1 VRGRKPQSAALQV
14 VAGDPRRI
22 GKAKLEAKA
31 AREVKAQDGLPP
43 CPQYLKG
50 YARGAYNFYRRELQR
65 MGVDHMPDGHA
76 LECAALS
83 YQDVVE
89 CSKMIAKQNRLI
101 PKRARDAAGNWVVV
115 GLMTHPAVRQ
125 RNAAML
131 ILRAFAA
138 EFGLTP
144 TSRLRLSVDRE
155 PEEEDDLWQLLS
167 QPRTHR
173 RIFAEGS

>member
-14 VAGDPRRI
+14 VAGDPRRL

-31 AREVKAQDGLPP
+31 AHEVKAQDGLPP

-144 TSRLRLSVDRE
+144 TSRLRLSVE
-155 PEEEDDLWQLLS
+155 PADDEEDDLFKLLS
-167 QPRTHR
+167 QPRLNR
-173 RIFAEGS
+173 RVFPEGA

>member
-1 VRGRKPQSAALQV
+1 MRGRKPQSAALQV

-65 MGVDHMPDGHA
+65 MDVDRKPDGHA
-76 LECAALS
+76 LECVALS

-89 CSKMIAKQNRLI
+89 CSKILAKQGRII
-101 PKRARDAAGNWVVV
+101 PKRARDASGNFVVV
-115 GLMTHPAVRQ
+115 GLMSHPATRQ

-155 PEEEDDLWQLLS
+155 PEEEDDLFALLS
-167 QPRTHR
+167 QPRLNR
-173 RIFAEGS
+173 RIFPEGA

>member
-1 VRGRKPQSAALQV
+1 VH
-14 VAGDPRRI
+14 
-22 GKAKLEAKA
+22 KLEAKA
-31 AREVKAQDGLPP
+31 EREVRAQDGLPLAP
-43 CPQYLKG
+43 RHLKG
-50 YARGAYNFYRRELQR
+50 YARGAWNRYRKQLQAMDLDR
-65 MGVDHMPDGHA
+65 APDAQA
-76 LECAALS
+76 LECACLA
-83 YQDVVE
+83 YEDVVE

>member
-1 VRGRKPQSAALQV
+1 MRGRKPQSADLQI

-43 CPQYLKG
+43 CPLYLKG

-65 MGVDHMPDGHA
+65 MDIDRKPDGHA
-76 LECAALS
+76 LECVALAYEDIVLS
-83 YQDVVE
+83 
-89 CSKMIAKQNRLI
+89 SKVLAKQGRI
-101 PKRARDAAGNWVVV
+101 VPRRARAADGTWTVI
-115 GLMTHPAVRQ
+115 GLATHPALRQ

-144 TSRLRLSVDRE
+144 TSRLRLSVE
-155 PEEEDDLWQLLS
+155 PADDEEDDLFKLLS
-167 QPRTHR
+167 QPRTNR
-173 RIFAEGS
+173 RVFPEGS